1 MIENQSAI
9 ACRLE
14 ALTETQHHRE
24 QELLQFIRKAR
35 LEGKETATGYAI
47 RFPSDSSVVLQV
59 AEFITLERL
68 CCPFLGFE
76 LQVEA
81 EAGPIWLRLSG
92 REGVKEFLA
101 GLFSRQ
107 A

>member
-1 MIENQSAI
+1 MTQNQSAI

-14 ALTETQHHRE
+14 ALTESQRQRE
-24 QELLQFIRKAR
+24 QELLQFIRKAGR
-35 LEGKETATGYAI
+35 EGKETTTGYAI
-47 RFPSDSSVVLQV
+47 RLPSNSSVVLQI

-68 CCPFLGFE
+68 CCPFLSFE

-81 EAGPIWLRLSG
+81 EGGPIWLRLTG
-92 REGVKEFLA
+92 REGVKEFLT
-101 GLFSRQ
+101 GIFSRQ